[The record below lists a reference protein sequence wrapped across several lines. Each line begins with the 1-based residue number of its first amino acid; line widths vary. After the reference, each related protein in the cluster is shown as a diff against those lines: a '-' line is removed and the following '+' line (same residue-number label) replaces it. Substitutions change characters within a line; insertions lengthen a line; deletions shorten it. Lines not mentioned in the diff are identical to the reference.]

1 MAIRINGLL
10 TVVWLITFYP
20 LYVYLNFKYRREFF
34 WRLLAS
40 GYDIHLGKDFGWI
53 AFCKY
58 LLITKERRYWNDI
71 FIEWQNN
78 TL

>member
-34 WRLLAS
+34 
-40 GYDIHLGKDFGWI
+40 GD
-53 AFCKY
+53 C
-58 LLITKERRYWNDI
+58 
-71 FIEWQNN
+71 
-78 TL
+78 